1 MTPRDQSD
9 PPVTAHARRSIDQ
22 QGIDP
27 EGTGHDGTDE
37 HDRAQEVLSAAADGE
52 QLDEIALRSA
62 MRHADSCPECSAFRA
77 ALTHVVPVA
86 RPAAPRQTVF
96 VAPPTALRVALWC
109 FAAVNVIAGI
119 PLLLRID
126 DVGMS
131 GADPSHL
138 TRDGAL
144 AVVLG
149 VVAGVVAHQPRR
161 ARALSLVVLAIIAL
175 NVLGGSADVARG
187 TVTAGFESIHVVNGI
202 TAALV
207 LACAWVTK
215 PVVRT

>member
-1 MTPRDQSD
+1 MTPRDQSV
-9 PPVTAHARRSIDQ
+9 PPPRAGARR
-22 QGIDP
+22 
-27 EGTGHDGTDE
+27 TDE
-37 HDRAQEVLSAAADGE
+37 HERAQEVLSAAADGE
-52 QLDEIALRSA
+52 QLDELAFRA
-62 MRHADSCPECSAFRA
+62 AKRHADSCAECSAFRA
-77 ALTHVVPVA
+77 ALDRFV
-86 RPAAPRQTVF
+86 PAAPPTARRTVF
-96 VAPPTALRVALWC
+96 APPPTALRVALWC
-109 FAAVNVIAGI
+109 FAAVNVVAGI

-126 DVGMS
+126 DVGMA

-144 AVVLG
+144 AVLLG

-187 TVTAGFESIHVVNGI
+187 AVTAGFESIHVVNGV

-215 PVVRT
+215 PTVRT

>member
-1 MTPRDQSD
+1 MTPREQSD
-9 PPVTAHARRSIDQ
+9 PPNTAAARRSIDQ
-22 QGIDP
+22 GEAD
-27 EGTGHDGTDE
+27 

-52 QLDEIALRSA
+52 QPDELSLRSA
-62 MRHADSCPECSAFRA
+62 DRHADSCPECGAFRT
-77 ALTHVVPVA
+77 ALTHVVPAA
-86 RPAAPRQTVF
+86 RPAPRQTVF
-96 VAPPTALRVALWC
+96 TPPPTALRVALWC

-126 DVGMS
+126 DVGVS

-187 TVTAGFESIHVVNGI
+187 AVTAGFESIHVVNGI

-215 PVVRT
+215 PVARTR

>member
-1 MTPRDQSD
+1 MTPRDQSV
-9 PPVTAHARRSIDQ
+9 PPQATDARQ
-22 QGIDP
+22 
-27 EGTGHDGTDE
+27 TDE
-37 HDRAQEVLSAAADGE
+37 HERAQEVLSAAADGE
-52 QLDEIALRSA
+52 QLDELALRA
-62 MRHADSCPECSAFRA
+62 ATRHADSCPECAGFRE
-77 ALTHVVPVA
+77 ALDRLVQPS
-86 RPAAPRQTVF
+86 PAAPRTVF
-96 VAPPTALRVALWC
+96 TPPPAALRVALWC
-109 FAAVNVIAGI
+109 FAAVNAIAGI

-126 DVGMS
+126 DVGVA

-175 NVLGGSADVARG
+175 NVLGGSTDVARG
-187 TVTAGFESIHVVNGI
+187 AVTPGFESIHVVNGI

-215 PVVRT
+215 PAVRSR

>member
-1 MTPRDQSD
+1 M
-9 PPVTAHARRSIDQ
+9 
-22 QGIDP
+22 
-27 EGTGHDGTDE
+27 
-37 HDRAQEVLSAAADGE
+37 
-52 QLDEIALRSA
+52 
-62 MRHADSCPECSAFRA
+62 F
-77 ALTHVVPVA
+77 
-86 RPAAPRQTVF
+86 
-96 VAPPTALRVALWC
+96 APPPAALRVALWC

-126 DVGMS
+126 DVGMA

-161 ARALSLVVLAIIAL
+161 ARALSLVVLSIIAL

-187 TVTAGFESIHVVNGI
+187 VVDGRIRVDPRGERDHRGARPGLRMGHQPVGAARDEGRRRSDAAGARDRRRSRV
-202 TAALV
+202 ALFGGV
-207 LACAWVTK
+207 RGRARHAC
-215 PVVRT
+215 